1 MSLILN
7 DDFVVSLWYLSGV
20 KWLKKGFSCTVQHL
34 FYYAVVTLIPPLH
47 IVSYMIY
54 SDCIIFCIFH
64 SLFQVATEMVS
75 IRRDNGK
82 KKDKIIDLLERFN
95 VELKQFDLKEN
106 DGQTAGNR
114 RGSSAIESFLKLEGA
129 TKDLEIDFQE
139 KIKRAKDD
147 ECLVVVSGMFPFF
160 WLDICLPCSPGIHC
174 FHPEKNKF
182 EKSSSN
188 LKIIHSNFR
197 FLFSNSIPRIFV
209 LLVAIIGT
217 LGHVNRSA
225 CSLTNLYQG

>member
-1 MSLILN
+1 M
-7 DDFVVSLWYLSGV
+7 SGV
-20 KWLKKGFSCTVQHL
+20 KWLKKVFPHSSTFILLCRPPCVVGKE
-34 FYYAVVTLIPPLH
+34 YADSNVDSSFAYSLIPDLQRCYVFDLAS
-47 IVSYMIY
+47 ISAY
-54 SDCIIFCIFH
+54 FH

-147 ECLVVVSGMFPFF
+147 ECLVVVSGIILFF
-160 WLDICLPCSPGIHC
+160 WPDICLPCSPGMHC
-174 FHPEKNKF
+174 LHPEKD
-182 EKSSSN
+182 
-188 LKIIHSNFR
+188 
-197 FLFSNSIPRIFV
+197 
-209 LLVAIIGT
+209 
-217 LGHVNRSA
+217 
-225 CSLTNLYQG
+225 